1 MLTYCHLNG
10 QLTPAAEAKLHISD
24 LGLLRGFGIFDF
36 FLFRNHQPLFLADY
50 LDRFYRSAALLELGP
65 MPARA
70 ELEGYVHALI
80 AANGQP
86 DGGIRLLATGGYSP
100 DGYTPAAP
108 NFFAAQYALPRVAAE
123 EREQGCALLT
133 WQHEREL
140 PEVKSINYL
149 TGILAQRELKRQGAH
164 YLLYHNGREVLE
176 SDRSNFL
183 VLTRDGALATPQH
196 GVLAGITRAKTL
208 DMARQLGMVVEEREV
223 ELSEIAQAREA
234 YLTSS
239 TKGVLPVTRIDGR
252 PVGDGRIGPVGRAL
266 AEAWKTHH
274 GEL

>member
-10 QLTPAAEAKLHISD
+10 QLTPADEARLHISD

-36 FLFRNHQPLFLADY
+36 FLFKNRQPLFLADY

-70 ELEGYVHALI
+70 EMEAYIHELI
-80 AANGQP
+80 AANGEP
-86 DGGIRLLATGGYSP
+86 EGGIRLLATGGYSP
-100 DGYTPAAP
+100 DGYTPVAP

-133 WQHEREL
+133 WQHVREL

-164 YLLYHNGREVLE
+164 YLLYHDGRQVLE

-183 VLTRDGALATPQH
+183 VLTRDGALATPRH

-223 ELSEIAQAREA
+223 PLDEMAQAREA

-239 TKGVLPVTRIDGR
+239 TKGVLPVTRIDGK

-266 AEAWKTHH
+266 AEAWKAHH
-274 GEL
+274 GG